1 MAYRV
6 KLTPRAQRD
15 LAEIYDRIG
24 ANSSEAA
31 KLWYLRPRDTIRT
44 LGTSPFRCPVTPET
58 RQLRQLLYGNKP
70 YVYRVIYRV
79 LEKPRQVDVLH
90 IRHAARQEFEPDDL
104 S

>member
-31 KLWYLRPRDTIRT
+31 KLWYFRLRDAIRT
-44 LGTSPFRCPVTPET
+44 LGISPPRCPMTAES
-58 RQLRQLLYGNKP
+58 RQFRHLLYGNKP

-79 LEKPRQVDVLH
+79 LEEPRQVDVLH
-90 IRHAARQEFEPDDL
+90 IRHAAGQEFKPDDL
-104 S
+104 T